1 MEGMYAVAL
10 QIEDFA
16 TEQAVNAL
24 SSIPLQFLIN
34 VTFHNSSDSCN
45 NKPVFDTLKDI
56 NSVIEVPIHIT
67 YHHTII
73 ARGFR

>member
-10 QIEDFA
+10 QIEDFT

-34 VTFHNSSDSCN
+34 MTLYNTTDSCN
-45 NKPVFDTLKDI
+45 NKPVFETLKDI
-56 NSVIEVPIHIT
+56 EIPINIT
-67 YHHTII
+67 YHQTYI

>member
-24 SSIPLQFLIN
+24 SSIPIQFLIN
-34 VTFHNSSDSCN
+34 MTLYNSTESCN
-45 NKPVFDTLKDI
+45 NKPVFETLKDI
-56 NSVIEVPIHIT
+56 EIPINIT
-67 YHHTII
+67 YHQTYI

>member
-1 MEGMYAVAL
+1 MAL
-10 QIEDFA
+10 QVEDFA

-34 VTFHNSSDSCN
+34 VTFYNSTDSCN
-45 NKPVFDTLKDI
+45 NKPVFETLKDI
-56 NSVIEVPIHIT
+56 EIPINIT
-67 YHHTII
+67 YHQTII